1 MIDLTKPV
9 QTRDGRRVRILC
21 ADAKGDFPIIGA
33 VEERDG
39 TERSGSWMRDG
50 RYLCTGPSTS
60 DLLNLP
66 EKRPVWVNVY
76 PPGVQRDYYHP
87 DKASADSFATSSRIA
102 CIEVIYK
109 VPAIKTGNE
118 SGAGK

>member
-39 TERSGSWMRDG
+39 TERSVNWMRDG
-50 RYLCTGPSTS
+50 RYLCSGPSTS
-60 DLLNLP
+60 DLLNRP
-66 EKRPVWVNVY
+66 GKRSFWVNVY
-76 PPGVQRDYYHP
+76 PEGGGHDTCHKTKEAA
-87 DKASADSFATSSRIA
+87 DFCASSKRLA
-102 CIEVIYK
+102 CIEFTYE
-109 VPAIKTGNE
+109 VPA
-118 SGAGK
+118 AG